1 MAEQRGERNTWHQ
14 RDLMPTVPNTPGTPP
29 AGGPLDVPVEEVA
42 GTLAAR
48 QALGEEAEDAIIRE
62 FLDRSG
68 RGIDARVE
76 ARLAEWERQHP
87 QPKRPTTDRSGLALA
102 IVSILAGVPLTGIAV
117 AFGDNSL
124 VVALAIWTA
133 IVLVNLVYN
142 SSHRR

>member
-1 MAEQRGERNTWHQ
+1 MAEQRGDRKTWHQ
-14 RDLMPTVPNTPGTPP
+14 RDLMPTVPDTPGTPGTAGTVP

-87 QPKRPTTDRSGLALA
+87 RPTRPATDRSGLAL
-102 IVSILAGVPLTGIAV
+102 GIAV

-124 VVALAIWTA
+124 IVALAIWIG

>member
-1 MAEQRGERNTWHQ
+1 MVDQRGDRETPARQTWHQ
-14 RDLMPTVPNTPGTPP
+14 RDLMPSVPAPG
-29 AGGPLDVPVEEVA
+29 APLDVPTEEVA

-76 ARLAEWERQHP
+76 ARLAEWEQQHP
-87 QPKRPTTDRSGLALA
+87 LPRKPHTDRSGLALA
-102 IVSILAGVPLTGIAV
+102 IVSLVAGVPLTGIAV
-117 AFGDNSL
+117 AFKDNSL
-124 VVALAIWTA
+124 IVALVIWIG

>member
-1 MAEQRGERNTWHQ
+1 MVEQRGDRETARQTWHQ
-14 RDLMPTVPNTPGTPP
+14 RDLMPSVPPP
-29 AGGPLDVPVEEVA
+29 DAPLDVPVEEVA

-68 RGIDARVE
+68 QGIDARVE
-76 ARLAEWERQHP
+76 ARLADWEQHHP
-87 QPKRPTTDRSGLALA
+87 LPKKPATDRSGLALA
-102 IVSILAGVPLTGIAV
+102 IVSLVVGVPLTGIAT
-117 AFGDNSL
+117 AFGDSSLIVAL
-124 VVALAIWTA
+124 VVWIG

>member
-1 MAEQRGERNTWHQ
+1 MVDQRGDRDTPARQTWHQ
-14 RDLMPTVPNTPGTPP
+14 RDLMPSVPPPGG
-29 AGGPLDVPVEEVA
+29 ALDVPVEEVA

-76 ARLAEWERQHP
+76 DRLAQWEAQHP
-87 QPKRPTTDRSGLALA
+87 QQLKKAGPDRSGLALG

-124 VVALAIWTA
+124 IVALAIWIG